1 MSECLATSNADFKKQ
16 VFSFV
21 ATKSTTAAPT
31 TTPAP
36 TTTKATPAPTTAPP
50 TTTPAPQA
58 TGMYNVVSDG
68 FGLALSNT
76 ANDVIAFVT
85 KASGD
90 TLQDWYYN
98 PSLKQVKNRGTGL
111 CLDAY
116 QPQNGG
122 AVHTYACDATNANQQ
137 WNYDSSVKQ
146 FKHSAH
152 TGFCLDIGTS
162 TGEAPHL
169 WSCLASSNPDVKN
182 QVFSLNAAVDNVI
195 VMSAFSLVLTNVDS
209 SAIQF
214 QSAKNTLNQQ
224 WRFDSTTQLIRSVG
238 TNKCLDAWEGK
249 NDGGVHLYDC
259 STTNSNQKWKYN
271 ANTKQLQHASW
282 TGYCLDIGTATGEA
296 PHLWS
301 CLATTHVDY
310 KNQQVILN

>member
-1 MSECLATSNADFKKQ
+1 
-16 VFSFV
+16 
-21 ATKSTTAAPT
+21 
-31 TTPAP
+31 
-36 TTTKATPAPTTAPP
+36 
-50 TTTPAPQA
+50 
-58 TGMYNVVSDG
+58 MYNIVSNG
-68 FGLALSNT
+68 YGLALSNT

-98 PSLKQVKNRGTGL
+98 PALKQVKNRGTGL

-116 QPQNGG
+116 QPADGG
-122 AVHTYACDATNANQQ
+122 AVHTYACDSTIANQQ
-137 WNYDSSVKQ
+137 WKYDSSTKQ
-146 FKHSAH
+146 LKHSVH
-152 TGFCLDIGTS
+152 TGFCLDMGSS
-162 TGEAPHL
+162 TGEAPNL
-169 WSCLASSNPDVKN
+169 WSCLASSNPDINN
-182 QVFSLNAAVDNVI
+182 QLFSLKAAVDNTI
-195 VMSAFSLVLTNVDS
+195 VMSSFSLVLTNVDS

-214 QSAKNTLNQQ
+214 QTAKNSLNQQ

-259 STTNSNQKWKYN
+259 STNSNQKWKYN

-282 TGYCLDIGTATGEA
+282 TGYCLDIGSATGET